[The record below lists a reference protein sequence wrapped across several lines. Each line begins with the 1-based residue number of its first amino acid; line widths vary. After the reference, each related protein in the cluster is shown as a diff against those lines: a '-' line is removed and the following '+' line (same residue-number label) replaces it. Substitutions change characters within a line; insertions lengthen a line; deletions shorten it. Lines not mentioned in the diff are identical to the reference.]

1 MKITKILLVDDHD
14 ITLHGLS
21 VYSEKVNNTQVVALA
36 KSGIEALEWLSRTPV
51 DVVITDVDMPEMDG
65 LDLLKTINIDYP
77 VVKVIACTMH
87 INTWV
92 LEKLIK
98 NNVLGIISKS
108 SVKED
113 IEKAIQGALKGEP
126 FYSQD
131 VYDAIVGGIKN
142 KPKFISKYDRVLL
155 TKRESQVL
163 KLIADELTTS
173 EIAAK
178 LCLSINT
185 IETHRKNLFLK
196 FGVRNVVG
204 LVRRAMEQDLVE

>member
-1 MKITKILLVDDHD
+1 
-14 ITLHGLS
+14 
-21 VYSEKVNNTQVVALA
+21 
-36 KSGIEALEWLSRTPV
+36 
-51 DVVITDVDMPEMDG
+51 VITDVDMPEMDG

-185 IETHRKNLFLK
+185 IETHRNYILFQ
-196 FGVRNVVG
+196 GNNHHMVIG
-204 LVRRAMEQDLVE
+204 E